1 MKVFQ
6 SSIFRALCAIIVG
19 ALLVKYRDQAVT
31 GMTIVVGILF
41 FISGLV
47 SCLTYL
53 SAKRKS
59 AGDGS
64 GDVFDLYDAQG
75 RLIKQSKPNFP
86 IVGMGS
92 AILGAILALMPNT
105 FVNGLTYVLGAI
117 IILGAIKQFY
127 NLTIATRFAHIG
139 FFWWVCPALLLV
151 IGLIA
156 VIKPALM
163 ATMPLLILGWCLMV
177 YGVVEIINSLMIH
190 HCRKRFLTA
199 NSTNDGTA
207 TAEEVTADNTAA
219 DTTADASA
227 DTTDGNAT
235 LQEPKS

>member
-59 AGDGS
+59 TDNG

-86 IVGMGS
+86 IVGIGS

-117 IILGAIKQFY
+117 IILGAINQFY

-156 VIKPALM
+156 IIKPALM
-163 ATMPLLILGWCLMV
+163 ATMPLLILGWCMMV

-190 HCRKRFLTA
+190 HCRKRFLTD

-207 TAEEVTADNTAA
+207 PAEEVTADDAAA
-219 DTTADASA
+219 DTAADASA
-227 DTTDGNAT
+227 DTT

>member
-59 AGDGS
+59 TDNG

-86 IVGMGS
+86 IVGIGS

-117 IILGAIKQFY
+117 IILGAINQFY

-156 VIKPALM
+156 IIKPALM
-163 ATMPLLILGWCLMV
+163 ATMPLLILGWCMMV

-190 HCRKRFLTA
+190 HCRKRFLTD

-207 TAEEVTADNTAA
+207 TAEEVTADDAAA
-219 DTTADASA
+219 DTAADASA
-227 DTTDGNAT
+227 DTT
-235 LQEPKS
+235 LQAPKS

>member
-59 AGDGS
+59 TDNG

-86 IVGMGS
+86 IVGIGS

-117 IILGAIKQFY
+117 IILGAINQFY

-156 VIKPALM
+156 IIKPALM
-163 ATMPLLILGWCLMV
+163 ATMPLLILGWCMMV

-190 HCRKRFLTA
+190 HCRKRFLTD

-207 TAEEVTADNTAA
+207 TAEEVTADDAAADTAA
-219 DTTADASA
+219 DAAA
-227 DTTDGNAT
+227 DTT

>member
-59 AGDGS
+59 TDNG

-86 IVGMGS
+86 IVGIGS

-117 IILGAIKQFY
+117 IILGAINQFY

-190 HCRKRFLTA
+190 HCRKRFLTD

-207 TAEEVTADNTAA
+207 TAEEVTADDAAA
-219 DTTADASA
+219 DTAADASA
-227 DTTDGNAT
+227 DTT

>member
-59 AGDGS
+59 TDNG

-86 IVGMGS
+86 IVGIGS

-117 IILGAIKQFY
+117 IILGAINQFY

-156 VIKPALM
+156 IIKPALM
-163 ATMPLLILGWCLMV
+163 ATMPLLILGWCMMV

-190 HCRKRFLTA
+190 HCRKRFLTD

-207 TAEEVTADNTAA
+207 TAEEVTADDAAA
-219 DTTADASA
+219 DTAANASA
-227 DTTDGNAT
+227 DTT

>member
-59 AGDGS
+59 TDNG

-86 IVGMGS
+86 IVGIGS

-117 IILGAIKQFY
+117 IILGAINQFY

-156 VIKPALM
+156 IIKPAFM
-163 ATMPLLILGWCLMV
+163 ATMPLLILGWCMMV

-190 HCRKRFLTA
+190 HCRKRFLTD

-207 TAEEVTADNTAA
+207 TAEEVTADDAAADTAA
-219 DTTADASA
+219 DAAA
-227 DTTDGNAT
+227 DTT

>member
-59 AGDGS
+59 TDNG

-86 IVGMGS
+86 IVGIGS

-117 IILGAIKQFY
+117 IILGAINQFY

-177 YGVVEIINSLMIH
+177 YGVVVIINSLMIH
-190 HCRKRFLTA
+190 HCRKRFLTD

-207 TAEEVTADNTAA
+207 TAEEVTADDAAA
-219 DTTADASA
+219 DTAADASA
-227 DTTDGNAT
+227 DTT
-235 LQEPKS
+235 LQAPKS

>member
-59 AGDGS
+59 TDNG

-86 IVGMGS
+86 IVGIGS

-117 IILGAIKQFY
+117 IILGAINQFY

-139 FFWWVCPALLLV
+139 FFWWICPSLLLL

-156 VIKPALM
+156 IIKPAFM
-163 ATMPLLILGWCLMV
+163 ATMPLLILGWCMMV

-190 HCRKRFLTA
+190 HCRKRFLTD

-207 TAEEVTADNTAA
+207 TAEEVTADDAAA
-219 DTTADASA
+219 DTAANASA
-227 DTTDGNAT
+227 DTT

>member
-59 AGDGS
+59 TDNG

-86 IVGMGS
+86 IVGIGS

-117 IILGAIKQFY
+117 IILGAINQFY

-156 VIKPALM
+156 IIKPALM
-163 ATMPLLILGWCLMV
+163 ATMPLLILGWCMMV

-190 HCRKRFLTA
+190 HCRKRFLTD

-207 TAEEVTADNTAA
+207 TAEEVTADDAAA
-219 DTTADASA
+219 DTAADASA
-227 DTTDGNAT
+227 DTT

>member
-59 AGDGS
+59 TDNG

-86 IVGMGS
+86 IVGIGS

-117 IILGAIKQFY
+117 IILGAINQFY

-156 VIKPALM
+156 IIKPALM

-190 HCRKRFLTA
+190 HCRKRFLTD

-207 TAEEVTADNTAA
+207 TAEEVTADDAAADTAA
-219 DTTADASA
+219 DAAA
-227 DTTDGNAT
+227 DTT